1 MSKNQ
6 IFTSPLGIGIGI
18 GIGTALGAMVI
29 GAIGFTIFKYSKS
42 EFNNDED
49 DYNNNNK
56 IGGNTK
62 KRKRKNKFRTLKKV

>member
-18 GIGTALGAMVI
+18 GIGTAEGAMVI

-49 DYNNNNK
+49 YNNNK